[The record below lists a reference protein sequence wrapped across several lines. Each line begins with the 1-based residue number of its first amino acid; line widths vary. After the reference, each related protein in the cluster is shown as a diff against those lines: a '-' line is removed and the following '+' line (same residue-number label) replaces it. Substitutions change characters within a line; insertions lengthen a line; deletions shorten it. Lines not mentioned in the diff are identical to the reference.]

1 MEAMSKLAHYAMN
14 SRLLG
19 SAVAFIAW
27 AVRQRAL
34 RQPRTCPYCGSS
46 RTVALGRRAFVLTLM
61 RCEECLL
68 KFRYPKQMDGW
79 SEWFYQRTDTSGDEL
94 PDVQVVRNLTNQ
106 RFAGTKYDVGRLIV
120 LLTTFN
126 RGRLLDY
133 GCSWGYG
140 VWQFR
145 DAGYDAV
152 GFELSKP
159 KATFGVTELGV
170 EIIAD
175 YAKLESLSSSSFD
188 FVVASHVLEHL
199 SQIDSTLRLFS
210 RLLRRGGK
218 LVVLAPNA
226 GGRLA
231 QEWRGVWPY
240 MISREHN
247 LALDAAWFQRNIG
260 RHGFTPLFSSTKF
273 GMAFSSAV
281 APYEKDEPTFLQ
293 LPDEELLMVA
303 TRKYD
308 EVEDERSGTQN
319 V

>member
-1 MEAMSKLAHYAMN
+1 MGVARKLAYYAKKP
-14 SRLLG
+14 RLLG
-19 SAVAFIAW
+19 SAVVFTAW
-27 AVRQRAL
+27 AVFQRAL

-46 RTVALGRRAFVLTLM
+46 RTTALGRRLLALTLM
-61 RCEECLL
+61 RCEECHL
-68 KFRYPKQMDGW
+68 KFRYPKQDERW

-106 RFAGTKYDVGRLIV
+106 RFAGTNYDACRLTA
-120 LLTTFN
+120 LLSTFN

-145 DAGYDAV
+145 YAGYDAV

-159 KATFGVTELGV
+159 KATFGSLELGV
-170 EIIAD
+170 EIITD
-175 YAKLESLSSSSFD
+175 HAKLESFSPASFD
-188 FVVASHVLEHL
+188 FIVASHVLEHL
-199 SQIDSTLRLFS
+199 PQIDLTLRLFS
-210 RLLRRGGK
+210 RLLRHGGK
-218 LVVLAPNA
+218 LVVLVPNS
-226 GGRLA
+226 GCRLA

-260 RHGFTPLFSSTKF
+260 HYGFNPLFSSTKF
-273 GMAFSSAV
+273 GKAFSSALE
-281 APYEKDEPTFLQ
+281 PYNEDTPASLC

-303 TRKYD
+303 TR
-308 EVEDERSGTQN
+308 E
-319 V
+319 